1 MTHVLVTGASG
12 YIGQALAA
20 RLKAALQVQQ
30 ITSLTLADLRFAGDA
45 VDSAGLRH
53 ICGDIGEP
61 SVLAQATSPAP
72 DTVFHLAGITSRAA
86 QDDFALGLRVNI
98 GNTMALFECLRL
110 QDQVPV
116 VVCAS
121 TIAVYGVPLPSAVDD
136 TTPLMP
142 TMSYGAQKQMLEILL
157 ANYSQRGW
165 LDGRAVRLPGIV
177 ARPGAPSAALSAFAS
192 DLIREPANGRHYICP
207 VAPHATLWLLS
218 LPACIDCLL
227 QSARIAPQQLPAN
240 RAWNLPALRASTQ
253 ELVQAVSQHLGRD
266 ISDLIQYQAQPE
278 LAAQFAMWPPLST
291 DVSTDVANRLGMRHD
306 GNLGTLVA
314 RALPPTPDFAM

>member
-1 MTHVLVTGASG
+1 MKHVLVTGAGG
-12 YIGQALAA
+12 YIGQALSA
-20 RLKAALQVQQ
+20 RLQAALQAVK
-30 ITSLTLADLRFAGDA
+30 ITSLTLVDLRFAGDA

-53 ICGDIGEP
+53 IRGDIGEP

-98 GNTMALFECLRL
+98 SNTMALFECLRL
-110 QDQVPV
+110 QGQVPV

-121 TIAVYGVPLPSAVDD
+121 TIAVYGVPLPSAVNDQ
-136 TTPLMP
+136 TPLNP
-142 TMSYGAQKQMLEILL
+142 SMSYGAQKQMLEILL

-177 ARPGAPSAALSAFAS
+177 ARPGAPHAALSAFAS
-192 DLIREPANGRHYICP
+192 DLIREPAEGRRYTCP
-207 VAPHATLWLLS
+207 VAPDATLWLLS
-218 LPACIDCLL
+218 LPACIESLL
-227 QSARIAPQQLPAN
+227 QAAGIAKQQLPAG
-240 RAWNLPALRASTQ
+240 RTWNLPALCASVH
-253 ELVQAVSQHLGRD
+253 ELMQAVSQHLGRD

-291 DVSTDVANRLGMRHD
+291 DVANRLGMRHD

>member
-1 MTHVLVTGASG
+1 MKHVLVTGAGG

-20 RLKAALQVQQ
+20 RLKAALQAQQ
-30 ITSLTLADLRFAGDA
+30 ITSLTLVDLRFADGA
-45 VDSAGLRH
+45 ADSAGLRH
-53 ICGDIGEP
+53 ISGDVGDP

-86 QDDFALGLRVNI
+86 QNDFALGLRVNI
-98 GNTMALFECLRL
+98 SNTMALFECLRL
-110 QDQVPV
+110 QGQVPV

-136 TTPLMP
+136 ATPLMP
-142 TMSYGAQKQMLEILL
+142 SMSYGAQKQTLEILL
-157 ANYSQRGW
+157 ADYSQRGW
-165 LDGRAVRLPGIV
+165 LDGRAVRLSGIM
-177 ARPGAPSAALSAFAS
+177 ARPSAPNAALSAFAS
-192 DLIREPANGRHYICP
+192 DLIREPAQGRHYICP
-207 VAPHATLWLLS
+207 VAPDATLWLLS

-227 QSARIAPQQLPAN
+227 QAARIAPQQLPAN
-240 RAWNLPALRASTQ
+240 RAWNLPALRISVH

-266 ISDLIQYQAQPE
+266 ISDLIQYQPQPE

-291 DVSTDVANRLGMRHD
+291 GVANRLGMRHD

-314 RALPPTPDFAM
+314 RALAPTTHFAK

>member
-1 MTHVLVTGASG
+1 MKHVLVTGAGG

-20 RLKAALQVQQ
+20 RLKAALQAQQ
-30 ITSLTLADLRFAGDA
+30 ITSLTLVDLRFADGA
-45 VDSAGLRH
+45 ADSAGLRH
-53 ICGDIGEP
+53 ISGDVGDP

-86 QDDFALGLRVNI
+86 QNDFALGLRVNI
-98 GNTMALFECLRL
+98 SNSMALFECLRL
-110 QDQVPV
+110 QGQVPV

-121 TIAVYGVPLPSAVDD
+121 TIAVYGVPLPGAVDD
-136 TTPLMP
+136 QTPLNP

-157 ANYSQRGW
+157 ADYSMRGW
-165 LDGRAVRLPGIV
+165 LDGRAVRLSGIV
-177 ARPGAPSAALSAFAS
+177 ARPGAPNAALSAFAS
-192 DLIREPANGRHYICP
+192 DLIREPTEGRHYICP

-227 QSARIAPQQLPAN
+227 QAAGIAQQQLPTG
-240 RAWNLPALRASTQ
+240 RTWNLPVLRASVH
-253 ELVQAVSQHLGRD
+253 ELVEAVSQHLGRD
-266 ISDLIQYQAQPE
+266 ISGLVQYQPQPG

-291 DVSTDVANRLGMRHD
+291 GVANRLGMRHD

-314 RALPPTPDFAM
+314 RALAPATHFAK